1 MSKNNK
7 RRTEMNNTQLALCF
21 LVKEN
26 RKRFEVDSSRVSDG
40 EGQVPEVMTARPNDD
55 CRENVLQVCSMPAIS
70 AGFEWALIFGPSNH
84 F

>member
-1 MSKNNK
+1 
-7 RRTEMNNTQLALCF
+7 MNNTQLALCF

-40 EGQVPEVMTARPNDD
+40 EGQVPEVMTARPRDD
-55 CRENVLQVCSMPAIS
+55 CRENVFQVCSMPAIS
-70 AGFEWALIFGPSNH
+70 AVSEWALIFGPSNH